1 MALPFLAGLILGV
14 GAVFAYNNRAKISKS
29 LQDAAKDIE
38 IKKPGRRG
46 RKPAQALVSEAEATK
61 QVTKTRKPRKP
72 RAKRATSTTTST
84 TETPILTP
92 LASITE
98 TNI

>member
-1 MALPFLAGLILGV
+1 MALPFLAGLILGG

-46 RKPAQALVSEAEATK
+46 RKPAQALVSEAEATQK
-61 QVTKTRKPRKP
+61 VTKTRKPRKP

>member
-1 MALPFLAGLILGV
+1 MALPFLAGLILGG

-29 LQDAAKDIE
+29 LQDAVKDIE

>member
-1 MALPFLAGLILGV
+1 MALPFLAGLILGG

>member
-1 MALPFLAGLILGV
+1 MALPFLAGLILGG

-38 IKKPGRRG
+38 IKKPGRRD

-92 LASITE
+92 LASIPE